1 MRSSINLAIR
11 LFVITAISALV
22 LAFANQVTEPIIEAT
37 RLENYKKSLKVA
49 FPEAESFKP
58 LDEAKIKDL
67 KAKDENLDDIQEAI
81 KGGKPVGHV
90 YKATGVGGY
99 SGNVVFVVGVD
110 NENKIVG
117 YSVLESQETPGIGS
131 RIGDPEFVDSVIGK
145 SMEKEIS
152 AVKEPKADNEI
163 QALSGATYSTKA
175 AKNALNVSQKANAGL
190 K

>member
-22 LAFANQVTEPIIEAT
+22 LAFANQVTEPIIEAK

-49 FPEAESFKP
+49 FPGAESLNRLMKQ
-58 LDEAKIKDL
+58 KIKDL
-67 KAKDENLDDIQEAI
+67 KAKDEDLDDVQEAI

-90 YKATGVGGY
+90 YKAIGAGGY

-145 SMEKEIS
+145 SMEK
-152 AVKEPKADNEI
+152 KY
-163 QALSGATYSTKA
+163 QL
-175 AKNALNVSQKANAGL
+175 
-190 K
+190 